1 VPRNDLGSDS
11 LAAIAQQAEAIADDF
26 ERFLGL
32 LLERFD
38 AALADA
44 NDRLADYIRTEWSDH
59 GSISED
65 VSTEQVGRFA
75 YRLEVDNPGAKP
87 LEYGTSPH
95 VITPNPGTDYLHF
108 KVDGNWVKTVRVDHP
123 GQDADP
129 ALRPGIDRI
138 ADELVEQLQQ
148 IVRETETEV
157 FG

>member
-11 LAAIAQQAEAIADDF
+11 LAADARQAEAFADDF
-26 ERFLGL
+26 ERFRDL
-32 LLERFD
+32 LLKRFD

-75 YRLEVDNPGAKP
+75 YRLEVGNDGSLPIVYGA
-87 LEYGTSPH
+87 SPH
-95 VITPNPGTDYLHF
+95 PITPNPGTDYLHF

-123 GQDADP
+123 GQDADE
-129 ALRPGIDRI
+129 ALRPGINRI

-148 IVRETETEV
+148 IVRETEREV
-157 FG
+157 FE